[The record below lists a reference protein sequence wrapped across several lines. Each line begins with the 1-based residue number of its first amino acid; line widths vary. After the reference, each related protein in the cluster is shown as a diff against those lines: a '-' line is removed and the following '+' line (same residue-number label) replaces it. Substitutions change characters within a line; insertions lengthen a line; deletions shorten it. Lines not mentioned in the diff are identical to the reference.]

1 MNNVFSLK
9 DENPNLSAVELNEKQ
24 FNLPKQ
30 FLCDFSKARHNFVYE
45 KGHKTDKISKA
56 TLITIAKDEADKL
69 ASVGLDVKE
78 YMKLPVEIEDYKSI
92 DGLMDSEEML
102 AIELVDVRV
111 KFKVDNFRAVGYKL
125 VARSLKVIEDTKAP
139 VKPTK

>member
-30 FLCDFSKARHNFVYE
+30 FLCDFSKARPKFVYE

-56 TLITIAKDEADKL
+56 TLITISKDEADKL

-92 DGLMDSEEML
+92 DALMDSEEML
-102 AIELVDVRV
+102 AVELVNVRV

-139 VKPTK
+139 VKPAK

>member
-1 MNNVFSLK
+1 MNVFSLK
-9 DENPNLSAVELNEKQ
+9 DEQPNLSAVELNVNQ
-24 FNLPKQ
+24 FEVPKQ
-30 FLCDFSKARHNFVYE
+30 FLADFSKARHNFVYE

-56 TLITIAKDEADKL
+56 TLITISKDEADKL

-92 DGLMDSEEML
+92 DALMDSEEML
-102 AIELVDVRV
+102 AVELVNVRV

-139 VKPTK
+139 VNPAK

>member
-9 DENPNLSAVELNEKQ
+9 DEQPNLSAVELNVNQ
-24 FNLPKQ
+24 FEVPKQ
-30 FLCDFSKARHNFVYE
+30 FLADFSKARHNFVYE

-56 TLITIAKDEADKL
+56 TLITISKDEADKL

-92 DGLMDSEEML
+92 DALMDSEEML
-102 AIELVDVRV
+102 AVELVNVRV

-139 VKPTK
+139 VKPAK

>member
-9 DENPNLSAVELNEKQ
+9 DEQPNLSAVELIGSQ
-24 FNLPKQ
+24 FEIPKQ
-30 FLCDFSKARHNFVYE
+30 FLSDFSKARHNFVYE
-45 KGHKTDKISKA
+45 NGRKTDKISKA
-56 TLITIAKDEADKL
+56 TLVTIAKDEADKL

-92 DGLMDSEEML
+92 DALMNSEDTL
-102 AIELVDVRV
+102 TIELVEVRV

-125 VARSLKVIEDTKAP
+125 IARSLKVIEDTKAP
-139 VKPTK
+139 VKPAK

>member
-1 MNNVFSLK
+1 MNVFSLK
-9 DENPNLSAVELNEKQ
+9 DEQPNLSAVELNVNQ
-24 FNLPKQ
+24 FEVPKQ
-30 FLCDFSKARHNFVYE
+30 FLADFSKARHNFVYE

-69 ASVGLDVKE
+69 TSVGLDVKE

-92 DGLMDSEEML
+92 DALMDSEEML
-102 AIELVDVRV
+102 AVELVDVRV

-125 VARSLKVIEDTKAP
+125 VARSLKVLEDTKAP
-139 VKPTK
+139 VKPAK